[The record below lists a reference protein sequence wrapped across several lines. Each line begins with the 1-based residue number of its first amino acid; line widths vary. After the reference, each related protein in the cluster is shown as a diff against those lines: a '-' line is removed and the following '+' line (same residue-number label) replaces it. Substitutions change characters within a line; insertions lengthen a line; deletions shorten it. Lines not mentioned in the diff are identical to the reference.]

1 MHAAIHLS
9 SVKSAEILIDR
20 LQHVRNPPN
29 DPDGCLPYIKVQFRQ
44 RTGLNVNDDLD
55 PCYEKLS
62 PHEVHCARQR
72 LARAH
77 AALFPTLM
85 ALSRWSSGARPLPHH
100 DQFRLRAAWFAR
112 VGGDHQDWLER
123 GGFAQHDDLP
133 PLRQPTMW
141 HPPRL
146 LSPGAPQAD
155 NSVPDHCNDNE
166 LHHPSRRT
174 ARDDDA
180 ASAAA

>member
-1 MHAAIHLS
+1 LHAAIHLS
-9 SVKSAEILIDR
+9 SVKSEEILIDR

-29 DPDGCLPYIKVQFRQ
+29 GFDGPLPYIKVQFRQ
-44 RTGLNVNDDLD
+44 RTGTNVNDDLD
-55 PCYEKLS
+55 ICYDKLS
-62 PHEVHCARQR
+62 PHEVHCTRQR
-72 LARAH
+72 VARAH

-85 ALSRWSSGARPLPHH
+85 ALARWSSGARTLPQ
-100 DQFRLRAAWFAR
+100 DDRFRLRTAWFAR
-112 VGGDHQDWLER
+112 VGSFHQDWLER

-146 LSPGAPQAD
+146 VPPLTPQVNDALTD
-155 NSVPDHCNDNE
+155 QCNDSN
-166 LHHPSRRT
+166 LHHPSRHT
-174 ARDDDA
+174 GCDDDA